1 VHVLDPRYNF
11 RFRRHG
17 VSSVSAH
24 TSLAKRAQRLI
35 ARTVGVPLGSA
46 AVLLLRLTARKA
58 GVALMYHSVAEQA
71 GDPTRELVP
80 PHHVQLFERQ
90 VRLVRRLYEVV
101 PAERLLD
108 AAAARRRWQRFPA
121 AITFDDDLACHATVA
136 LPVLR
141 ELGVTA
147 TFFLSG
153 ASLERPFAFHYER
166 LQRAFDT
173 GVPDVPSLVFGDTAR
188 SGARGIH
195 ELSLALERMPPDER
209 DAAAARLGQA
219 LGPDPED
226 AGIRA
231 EQVRTLAD
239 AGMTIGFH
247 TRRHDSLAW
256 LDDERLERALV
267 DGRSEL
273 EAIVGR
279 ALTTIGYPHGRADVR
294 VADAARTAGY
304 KAGFTTQHVPVT
316 PESDRLLQGRVGPSL
331 RSVGALAIELAVTLV
346 KRGSGQPT
354 PAPEP
359 PAA

>member
-1 VHVLDPRYNF
+1 MSN
-11 RFRRHG
+11 
-17 VSSVSAH
+17 VSAH
-24 TSLAKRAQRLI
+24 TSLAKRAQRLV
-35 ARTVGVPLGSA
+35 ARTVGVPLGVA
-46 AVLLLRLTARKA
+46 AVLLLRLTARTTGA
-58 GVALMYHSVAEQA
+58 ALMYHSVDERA

-80 PHHVQLFERQ
+80 PHQVRLFERQ
-90 VRLVRRLYEVV
+90 VRHIRRHFDVV

-108 AAAARRRWQRFPA
+108 AAASRRRGQRFPV

-136 LPVLR
+136 LPVLS

-173 GVPDVPSLVFGDTAR
+173 GVPDLASLVFDDTSR
-188 SGARGIH
+188 NEPRGIH
-195 ELSLALERMPPDER
+195 ELGLALEQMAPDER
-209 DAAAARLGQA
+209 DAASERLAQA
-219 LGPDPED
+219 LGPDPGD

-231 EQVRTLAD
+231 EQVQALAD

-247 TRRHDSLAW
+247 TRRHDSLTW
-256 LDDERLERALV
+256 LDDGRLERALV

-273 EAIVGR
+273 ETIAGKS
-279 ALTTIGYPHGRADVR
+279 LTTIGYPHGRADVR
-294 VADAARTAGY
+294 VADAARAAGFT
-304 KAGFTTQHVPVT
+304 AGFTTQHVPVT
-316 PESDRLLQGRVGPSL
+316 PESDRLLQGRIGPSL
-331 RSVGALAIELAVTLV
+331 RSVGALAIELPLTLV

-359 PAA
+359 NAV